1 MHSARSWLPALALAA
16 GCVLTYGAR
25 RQGATPLAGSLGT
38 IPARLAG
45 ASGVDREIDAA
56 TRQVAGMTNYVF
68 RVFKRDSSSAF
79 SVYVGYYDNQTTGRT
94 IHSPRNCLPG
104 AGWQVVESGPSTL
117 TLPGGERTVNRY
129 ILANG
134 PSQALVYYWYQGR
147 GRVAWS
153 EYRVKWELLRDAV
166 VRGRTEE
173 ALVRIVVPIDGSS
186 APHASDWQ
194 ERVENAERVAR
205 EAAAEL
211 IPAVNRVLPGWNA
224 TA

>member
-1 MHSARSWLPALALAA
+1 MRSLRRWLPALVLAS
-16 GCVLTYGAR
+16 GCALTYGAR
-25 RQGATPLAGSLGT
+25 RQGTTPLVGSLGSL
-38 IPARLAG
+38 PDRLAG
-45 ASGVDREIDAA
+45 ARGSDREIDAT

-68 RVFKRDSSSAF
+68 RVFKRDSASAF

-104 AGWQVVESGPSTL
+104 VGWQVVESGPSTL
-117 TLPGGERTVNRY
+117 SLPVGERTVNRY

-147 GRVAWS
+147 GRVAWN

-173 ALVRIVVPIDGSS
+173 ALVRIVVPIEGSS
-186 APHASDWQ
+186 APHASDWK
-194 ERVENAERVAR
+194 ERVGQAERVAR
-205 EAAAEL
+205 EAAATL
-211 IPAVNRVLPGWNA
+211 IPAVDRVLPGWKA
-224 TA
+224 AA